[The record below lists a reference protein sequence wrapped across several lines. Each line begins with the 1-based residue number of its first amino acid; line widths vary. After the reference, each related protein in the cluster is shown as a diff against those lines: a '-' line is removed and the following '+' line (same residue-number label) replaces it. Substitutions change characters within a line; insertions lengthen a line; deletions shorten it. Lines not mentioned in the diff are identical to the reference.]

1 MFYSYRLSVFAANII
16 HKARKHIVVN
26 NDIEDKVVK
35 WIISNQDII
44 GSFTDKGDV
53 IGLTTMKVSKGL
65 PRSILIDFSLTV
77 KATPLI
83 FISERVLAISS
94 AKQGESGSIYNLVKN

>member
-1 MFYSYRLSVFAANII
+1 MDTHPYVVFYLYVPIISVYFKTFYSYRLSVFVANII

-53 IGLTTMKVSKGL
+53 IGLTTLQVSKGL
-65 PRSILIDFSLTV
+65 PR
-77 KATPLI
+77 
-83 FISERVLAISS
+83 
-94 AKQGESGSIYNLVKN
+94 